1 MDFIHSGNR
10 TKARKVL
17 CLKSLS
23 HLSLRLKRVSIK
35 FLDQEEGV
43 AMSHE
48 EKRVEESMD
57 VWRRLTLH
65 GDHIANG
72 PSLKTL
78 MNLVRIQDIIL
89 ISDNFDAK
97 LMGGVSLGYFF

>member
-1 MDFIHSGNR
+1 ML
-10 TKARKVL
+10 V
-17 CLKSLS
+17 
-23 HLSLRLKRVSIK
+23 LSLRNLLSYLVMN
-35 FLDQEEGV
+35 Q
-43 AMSHE
+43 
-48 EKRVEESMD
+48 
-57 VWRRLTLH
+57 LH